1 MRGVVFGD
9 VEAVHCDELIADHP
23 RSPVGCGRV
32 HASGMPA
39 GLGSRNKEGASL
51 MEALQPGE
59 IQIAPIHDVES
70 PCI

>member
-9 VEAVHCDELIADHP
+9 VVAVHCGELIADHP

-51 MEALQPGE
+51 M
-59 IQIAPIHDVES
+59 
-70 PCI
+70 